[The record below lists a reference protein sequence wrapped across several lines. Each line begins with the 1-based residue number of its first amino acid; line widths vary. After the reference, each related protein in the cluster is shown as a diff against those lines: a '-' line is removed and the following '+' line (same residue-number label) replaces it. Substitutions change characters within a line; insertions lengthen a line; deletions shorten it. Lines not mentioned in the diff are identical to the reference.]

1 MNIEKKKSKFIKKV
15 NSAIKN
21 DKVTAITFKR
31 KHFNDELSYGDIGI
45 GFQDLKPE
53 AKEFYKWLITED
65 WDITVEPIML
75 DLDNIK
81 LRLTVIV

>member
-31 KHFNDELSYGDIGI
+31 KHFNDNLSYGDFGVGI
-45 GFQDLKPE
+45 QDLKPD
-53 AKEFYKWLITED
+53 AKEFYKWLIIED
-65 WDITVEPIML
+65 WDINFEPIML
-75 DLDNIK
+75 DPDNIK
-81 LRLTVIV
+81 IKLTVIV